1 MSKIWEPKNYKKSNL
16 FRFESFL
23 KKEFKKSF
31 SEYSEMHN
39 WSISQPD
46 EFWLAISKFF
56 KIEFSKSYKSVLIQ
70 KKPFYKSVWFENSK
84 LSYCNHLLRHAKK
97 GEVAIIYKNEKDKL
111 LEISWNSLLK
121 RSKEIRSQLIKNNI
135 KKGDIVVGYLLN
147 HPDTIAS
154 FIAVN
159 SLALFGRVAPL
170 ILELK
175 V

>member
-16 FRFESFL
+16 YHFESFL

-31 SEYSEMHN
+31 LEYSEMHN
-39 WSISQPD
+39 WSINQPD
-46 EFWLAISKFF
+46 QFWLAISKFF

-97 GEVAIIYKNEKDKL
+97 GEVAIIYKNEKDNL

-121 RSKEIRSQLIKNNI
+121 RSKEIRSQLIKNI
-135 KKGDIVVGYLLN
+135 SLLDSG
-147 HPDTIAS
+147 HWLVET
-154 FIAVN
+154 
-159 SLALFGRVAPL
+159 RR
-170 ILELK
+170 
-175 V
+175 